1 MQTRLPSS
9 SDDPREEVGT
19 LGRYTIYDRIGIG
32 GMATVHLGRIGGL
45 AGFSRIVAI
54 KKLHDIVACN
64 AKFVAMLLDEARLA
78 ALVRHP
84 NVLPILEIV
93 EGWNT
98 IALVMEY
105 VEGVSLDV
113 LVETLAAR
121 EERVPAPMAVAIVV
135 QMLHGL
141 HAAHG
146 AVDAAGNKLEIVHR
160 DVSPENV
167 LVGVDGVARVLDFGV
182 ARAAMRLQE
191 SDVGE
196 MKGKLAYMSPEQ
208 AQSTSVDRRSDL
220 FSAGVVLWELLTGVP
235 PFSSESAVAT
245 ISNVMRKVLQPPS
258 RAGFRASLPA
268 KVLRG
273 LDDVVMRALER
284 DPGSRYQTAEE
295 MALALEDIMPLPK
308 QRDVGKW
315 VSEVGKETLSKR
327 AAIAR
332 RIEADTADETRPP
345 SKSSPE
351 LARVLAEVDG
361 RRRRS
366 SGNMVAVAVVEPPS
380 GKYLKAARLASSPDL
395 VPEKVAN
402 TETWLTVAASSP
414 LSVQAEPSGDAPH
427 HAAVSHSPPVAPA
440 RPEEKRSPTRLVTG
454 VLAFWVFA
462 GLGFVAALLSFLRS
476 M

>member
-1 MQTRLPSS
+1 MQTRLPP
-9 SDDPREEVGT
+9 SDDLREVGT
-19 LGRYTIYDRIGIG
+19 LGRYTIYDCIGVG

-121 EERVPAPMAVAIVV
+121 EERVPPAMAIAIVV
-135 QMLHGL
+135 QILHGL

-146 AVDAAGNKLEIVHR
+146 AVDAAGNELEIVHR

-208 AQSTSVDRRSDL
+208 AQSTSVDRRSDV
-220 FSAGVVLWELLTGVP
+220 FSVGVVFWELLTGAA

-245 ISNVMRKVLQPPS
+245 IANVLRKVLQPPS
-258 RAGFRASLPA
+258 RAGFRSTLPA
-268 KVLRG
+268 KLVRG

-332 RIEADTADETRPP
+332 RIEADTADQARPP

-351 LARVLAEVDG
+351 LSRVLAEVDG

-366 SGNMVAVAVVEPPS
+366 SGNLLAAASVVEPPS
-380 GKYLKAARLASSPDL
+380 GKYLKAARLTRSPEPL
-395 VPEKVAN
+395 PEKVAN
-402 TETWLTVAASSP
+402 LETWLTVSASVPS
-414 LSVQAEPSGDAPH
+414 SAEAEPSREACHPV
-427 HAAVSHSPPVAPA
+427 AVSRAPPVVPA
-440 RPEEKRSPTRLVTG
+440 QSHKRFAATRLLTG
-454 VLAFWVFA
+454 VLAFWICA
-462 GLGFVAALLSFLRS
+462 GFGFVLALLSFLRS
-476 M
+476 R